1 MALWVHTASSFLF
14 KRWFKKST
22 YGYGT
27 ETNLFEHLFH
37 SLWISM
43 CKLKGT
49 NLNKLEFD
57 REFRYNG
64 IIPVRP
70 ILFRPPESRE
80 LLNIN

>member
-1 MALWVHTASSFLF
+1 M
-14 KRWFKKST
+14 R
-22 YGYGT
+22 
-27 ETNLFEHLFH
+27 
-37 SLWISM
+37 
-43 CKLKGT
+43 KLKGT